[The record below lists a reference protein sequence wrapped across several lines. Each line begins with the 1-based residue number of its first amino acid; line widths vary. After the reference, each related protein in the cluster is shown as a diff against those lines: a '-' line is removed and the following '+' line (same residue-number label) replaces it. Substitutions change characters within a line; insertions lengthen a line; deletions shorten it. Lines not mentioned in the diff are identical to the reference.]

1 MATVRVD
8 ATIDIGATPSQVW
21 DVIADYAADQR
32 WRKGL
37 TEMTPEPPGPPAVG
51 TRVHEV
57 GRTAGRA
64 FTNDCTV
71 TRVDAGVS
79 YEFEGTGTNGDFS
92 GRRAVQAAAGGTT
105 TFTYAVEL
113 HPPGVAGLLAP
124 LLSPF
129 IRSGMQA
136 DLRRLK
142 ALLEELRSDG
152 GDVTP
157 ER

>member
-1 MATVRVD
+1 MATVRID
-8 ATIDIGATPSQVW
+8 ATIEIDATPKRVW
-21 DVIADYAADQR
+21 DAIADYAFDLE

-37 TEMTPEPPGPPAVG
+37 TEMAPDPPGPPEVG

-71 TRVDAGVS
+71 TRVEAGVE
-79 YEFEGTGTNGDFS
+79 YEFEGTGTNGDFR
-92 GRRAVQAAAGGTT
+92 GRRTVRATPAGGTS
-105 TFTYAVEL
+105 FTYWVEL
-113 HPPGVAGLLAP
+113 HPRGIAGVIAP
-124 LLSPF
+124 LLSPM

-142 ALLEELRSDG
+142 ALLEQEPG
-152 GDVTP
+152 GAVNP